1 MAHVVIVTHK
11 IDSEYFRGFQGPGQ
25 RASKFRHKSKQEDRQ
40 EQDLIVQAARVN
52 FDFFVKN
59 IAFFNYTIEDS
70 KITKISHLMTF
81 FLMKIICFDFFFKF
95 VFQCNTKMLT
105 CDPNP
110 HSRSRRCRPGTL
122 TPSSSS
128 SSTKSWDT
136 GTSSNTKTTKFSFSF
151 CCFVDARI
159 NLHQLKKERSL

>member
-1 MAHVVIVTHK
+1 MAHVVIATHK

-25 RASKFRHKSKQEDRQ
+25 RAFKFRHKSKQEDRQ

-81 FLMKIICFDFFFKF
+81 FFNENYLF
-95 VFQCNTKMLT
+95 
-105 CDPNP
+105 
-110 HSRSRRCRPGTL
+110 
-122 TPSSSS
+122 
-128 SSTKSWDT
+128 
-136 GTSSNTKTTKFSFSF
+136 
-151 CCFVDARI
+151 
-159 NLHQLKKERSL
+159 